1 MPASLLEADLDARC
15 DMNKR
20 STIKDGTSNT
30 SEANEQ
36 IAVWVGLDW
45 ADKEHSVS
53 VYEVASGN
61 SEAYTLKHTAEALQ
75 GWLSRLRTQYSGS
88 KVAVVL
94 EQSRGPVL
102 YALMSCEFIVLY
114 PVNPQSLANYR
125 KAFQTSGTKNDP
137 GDAQLLSEMV
147 RKHPDRFRAWVA
159 DDADTRSLQLLVEGR
174 RKLVNQMTKLTNRL
188 TSDLKNYYP
197 QALELAGEFNTRQ
210 ACDFL
215 KRWPT
220 LEALQQARPAT
231 LKKFYLSYGRP
242 RTSTLNERLEQIKQ
256 AMPLTGDR
264 AVVLAGS
271 MMGQALVAQIRSLIT
286 EVEKYDDEIH
296 RLFQQHPD
304 REVFESF
311 TGAGPV
317 LAPRL
322 LAAMGADRDR
332 WQSAAE
338 IQQLS
343 GIAPVTEQS
352 GRQKWVHR
360 RWACPKFLLQ
370 TFHEFAKQTIA
381 WCDWSKAYYEQ
392 QRERGK
398 GHHAAVRSLAFK
410 WIRIVFRCW
419 KDRVAYDENLYL
431 RGLERRGSKLAA
443 RTQLVKEA
451 KALRRRQRSG
461 HSVEELSPNPQIGA

>member
-1 MPASLLEADLDARC
+1 
-15 DMNKR
+15 MNKET
-20 STIKDGTSNT
+20 TINESSSKS
-30 SEANEQ
+30 SEGNEQ

-53 VYEVASGN
+53 VYEVASGK
-61 SEAYTLKHTAEALQ
+61 SESYTLKHSAKALQ
-75 GWLSRLRTQYSGS
+75 NWLLRLRTQYAGS

-125 KAFQTSGTKNDP
+125 KAFKTSGSKNDP
-137 GDAQLLSEMV
+137 VDAELLREMV
-147 RKHPDRFRAWVA
+147 RKHQDRFRAWVA
-159 DDADTRSLQLLVEGR
+159 EDPDTRSLRLLVEGR
-174 RKLVNQMTKLTNRL
+174 RKLVNQMTKLTHRL
-188 TSDLKNYYP
+188 TSHLKNYYP
-197 QALELAGEFNTRQ
+197 QALEWAGELDTRQ
-210 ACDFL
+210 ACDFFI
-215 KRWPT
+215 RWPT
-220 LEALQQARPAT
+220 LEVLQQARPAT

-242 RTSTLNERLEQIKQ
+242 RTSAVTERLEQIKQ
-256 AMPLTGDR
+256 EVPLTSDR
-264 AVVLAGS
+264 AVVLGGS
-271 MMGQALVAQIRSLIT
+271 MMVKALVAQIRPLIVA
-286 EVEKYDDEIH
+286 VEEYDDEIR
-296 RLFQQHPD
+296 RLFQGHPD
-304 REVFESF
+304 RLVFESF

-352 GRQKWVHR
+352 GKQHWVHR

-370 TFHEFAKQTIA
+370 TFHEFAKQTIV
-381 WCDWSKAYYEQ
+381 WCDWAKAFYQQ

-410 WIRIVFRCW
+410 WIRIIFACW
-419 KDRVAYDENLYL
+419 KNRVPYDEALYEQAL
-431 RGLERRGSKLAA
+431 VRRGSKLAA
-443 RTQLVKEA
+443 RTQLIKQA
-451 KALRRRQRSG
+451 RQLRRKQRAEK
-461 HSVEELSPNPQIGA
+461 SVANLSLTTELGS